1 MLPWMARSVGF
12 VGQSDGWQDLTQHG
26 SLTWHYQRAENG
38 NVALIGEIDLQACAG
53 ILSLIHI

>member
-1 MLPWMARSVGF
+1 MARSVGF